1 MYGMVNQAIRGMVLE
16 RYGKETWTRIHVA
29 ANSPESF
36 SPMEPYEDTITFSLV
51 EVVSRELGVPAESI
65 LKAFGEYWV
74 RSIANVQYGQI
85 MRSSGVSFGDFLA
98 NLDHM
103 HQRIRV
109 AFPNYDPPSF
119 RVKPIDA
126 TRLQLDYYSK
136 RAGLLPF
143 VEGLLQGLAEHF
155 SISIQIEHIDSA
167 SHRLPCKRMVVH
179 HFKAP
184 IAA

>member
-1 MYGMVNQAIRGMVLE
+1 MYGMINQAVHGMVLE
-16 RYGKETWTRIHVA
+16 RYGKEAWTKIHSA
-29 ANSPESF
+29 ANCPESF
-36 SPMEPYEDTITFSLV
+36 SPMEPYDDNITYALV
-51 EVVSRELGVPAESI
+51 AVASRELGVPAENI

-74 RSIANVQYGQI
+74 RNIANVQYAHI
-85 MRSSGVSFGDFLA
+85 MKSSGVSFEDFLA

-103 HQRIRV
+103 HQRIRT

-126 TRLQLDYYSK
+126 TRLQVDYYSK

-143 VEGLLQGLAEHF
+143 VEGLIQGLAENF
-155 SISIQIEHIDSA
+155 SVSVQIEHIDSS

-179 HFKAP
+179 HFNVPKA
-184 IAA
+184 A

>member
-1 MYGMVNQAIRGMVLE
+1 MFGMVNQAVRGMVLE
-16 RYGKETWTRIHVA
+16 RYGNDTWTKIHVA

-36 SPMEPYEDTITFSLV
+36 SPMEPYDDTITFSLV
-51 EVVSRELGVPAESI
+51 EVVSQELGVPAETI
-65 LKAFGEYWV
+65 LKVFGEYWV
-74 RSIANVQYGQI
+74 RSIANVQYERI
-85 MRSSGVSFGDFLA
+85 MKSSGVTFVDFLA

-119 RVKPIDA
+119 RVKPIDPN
-126 TRLQLDYYSK
+126 RLQVDYYSK
-136 RAGLLPF
+136 RVGLLPF

-155 SISIQIEHIDSA
+155 SVSIRIEHIDGS

-179 HFKAP
+179 HFPAPKA
-184 IAA
+184 A